1 MRHPVLAAAV
11 LAPALS
17 LACSCFG
24 PQTFCETM
32 APPYPEPQW
41 WVPDNIIL
49 AVKEGS
55 VAYGADVRVVQTFS
69 GTLVP
74 GAVVRVWGDCGLL
87 CRHYVDGVADG
98 DTVLWA
104 IQDCDLSGNGGCGTS
119 LESPTDH
126 QLSIC
131 GVYWL
136 SYANGVVSG
145 PLLTEGAT
153 ESMTLAE
160 FDTFV
165 DGCLATSVPDPGG
178 SDEAELLIRND
189 RLHLVGGS
197 ELREAVITAWDLT
210 GRALF
215 SMPVGPG
222 ERSWTL
228 PAGSSAVLLVEL
240 RTADRRLVRRLLRP

>member
-1 MRHPVLAAAV
+1 MRCAVLLTFLFSPVLG
-11 LAPALS
+11 

-24 PQTFCETM
+24 PQTFCETL

-49 AVKEGS
+49 AVKENS

-69 GTLVP
+69 GVLQP

-87 CRHYVDGVADG
+87 CRHYVDGVPDG

-104 IQDCDLSGNGGCGTS
+104 IQDCDLSGNGSCGSS
-119 LESPTDH
+119 LESATDH

-136 SYANGVVSG
+136 AYANGAVSG

-160 FDTFV
+160 FDSFV
-165 DGCLATSVPDPGG
+165 DGCLATSVPGPAPQEEG
-178 SDEAELLIRND
+178 ELAILNG
-189 RLHLVGGS
+189 RLHLLGGPDRAGA
-197 ELREAVITAWDLT
+197 ELRVWDLT
-210 GRALF
+210 GRALL
-215 SMPVGPG
+215 STRVRPG
-222 ERSWTL
+222 ERSWAL
-228 PAGSSAVLLVEL
+228 PPGPTAAMVVEL
-240 RTADRRLVRRLLRP
+240 RTADRRTVRRLMRE